1 MGERSHARC
10 VAENPGTFQ
19 RGSTGLFHSRSSK
32 DGARGQGV
40 AEFAIVLPV
49 LALILLSIFQIAFV
63 IGAQIGLTNAT
74 REAARI
80 ASVTA
85 TWTAAGATSNGD
97 AVLNQLRTTLMP
109 TNVMNFSAA
118 QLVPGDCTGSGSGTR
133 ITYTATTDVGGD
145 NAVFVRVDV
154 VYRHPMF
161 IPIIGGIL
169 DGIDGTPNDGFRV
182 GGSEELR
189 VDNAAIDVLPPDFPV
204 CRT

>member
-1 MGERSHARC
+1 MAHLRS
-10 VAENPGTFQ
+10 N
-19 RGSTGLFHSRSSK
+19 K

-63 IGAQIGLTNAT
+63 IGSQIGLTNAT

-85 TWTAAGATSNGD
+85 TWTSASASANGI
-97 AVLNQLRTTLMP
+97 AVLDQLRTTLMP
-109 TNVMNFSAA
+109 TNVMNFSGA
-118 QLVPGDCTGSGSGTR
+118 QLVVGDPDCSVPANGTR
-133 ITYTATTDVGGD
+133 ITYTAVMDVD
-145 NAVFVRVDV
+145 NKPAVFVRVDV

-189 VDNAAIDVLPPDFPV
+189 VDNDALDALPPGFPV

>member
-1 MGERSHARC
+1 MAHLRS
-10 VAENPGTFQ
+10 N
-19 RGSTGLFHSRSSK
+19 K

-63 IGAQIGLTNAT
+63 IGTQIGLTNAT

-85 TWTAAGATSNGD
+85 TPTSVDAASNGA
-97 AVLNQLRTTLMP
+97 AVLVQLRTDLMP
-109 TNVMNFSAA
+109 RNVMNFSLA
-118 QLVPGDCTGSGSGTR
+118 QLDAGVCTSGSENGTR
-133 ITYTATTDVGGD
+133 VTYTATTDVSGAP
-145 NAVFVRVDV
+145 AVFVRVDV

-189 VDNAAIDVLPPDFPV
+189 VDNDALDALPPGFPV

>member
-1 MGERSHARC
+1 MAHRRS
-10 VAENPGTFQ
+10 N
-19 RGSTGLFHSRSSK
+19 K

-49 LALILLSIFQIAFV
+49 LALILLSILQIAFV
-63 IGAQIGLTNAT
+63 IGSQIGLTNAT

-85 TWTAAGATSNGD
+85 TTTASEATSNGN
-97 AVLNQLRTTLMP
+97 AVLIRLRTTLMP
-109 TNVMNFSAA
+109 TNVMNFSLA
-118 QLVPGDCTGSGSGTR
+118 QLDAGDCTSGSENGTR
-133 ITYTATTDVGGD
+133 ITYTATTDVSGAP
-145 NAVFVRVDV
+145 AVFVRVDV

-189 VDNAAIDVLPPDFPV
+189 VDNVGLEGPLDFVQVCLP
-204 CRT
+204 